1 MTAPTD
7 QILSSVQAILAAQG
21 LTAEDLAA
29 YAERSG
35 PAANFPAPSYPTLRE
50 RVEKLERGL
59 PKNTKRTWKTH
70 LDRLIEGTPPLC
82 GCLCDSCLDL
92 EAGCCCECT
101 ACDGSK
107 LKIEV
112 RADLVLTR
120 NSVVQSDVEEW
131 ATVAERHAQKRATAQ
146 NKVRVVSG
154 LKEKPT
160 SGQGG
165 RENAV
170 TAYRRL
176 FRGLVEDGLWDKNPA
191 ERVPKGRRDDAQ
203 RRSMHDWEID
213 QFIEALVTGGDDPE
227 LDLLLGWFALETGA
241 RQGGTI
247 SLRLSRIKPAT
258 QMIELFEKN
267 KKLADQPVSAEL
279 IEALL
284 AHAAERGGPQCDPTS
299 ATYDAQSPVF
309 YFGNPRRSRR
319 KGPDGKMVS
328 SDAPAPLTGRRFDT
342 LYKRIQLT
350 LPWANETGFTNHGVR
365 RTGAS
370 IIERIA
376 GNETARLF
384 LRHGPRTTTQTYTQA
399 TLERLVEAVSVMTGS
414 SHPLAHSRAMETGDS
429 CR

>member
-1 MTAPTD
+1 MTAPSTTTD
-7 QILSSVQAILAAQG
+7 QILDSVSAILAAQG
-21 LTAEDLAA
+21 LTAGDLLAH
-29 YAERSG
+29 AERSAG
-35 PAANFPAPSYPTLRE
+35 TTSASAAPYPTLRQ
-50 RVEKLERGL
+50 RVEKVERGL
-59 PKNTKRTWKTH
+59 TKNTKRTWKTH
-70 LDRLIEGTPPLC
+70 LDRLLEGTAELC
-82 GCLCDSCLDL
+82 DCLCDACLDL
-92 EAGCCCECT
+92 EEGCRCDCA
-101 ACDGSK
+101 ACNGSK
-107 LKIEV
+107 LKIEG
-112 RADLVLTR
+112 RPDLVLSR
-120 NSVVQSDVEEW
+120 NAVVPSDVEEW
-131 ATVAERHAQKRATAQ
+131 ATVAERHAQKKAIAQ
-146 NKVRVVSG
+146 NKVRVARG

-176 FRGLVEDGLWDKNPA
+176 FRGLVEDGIWDKNPA
-191 ERVPKGRRDDAQ
+191 EHVHKGRRDDAQ

-213 QFIEALVTGGDDPE
+213 QYIEVLVTGGDDPE

-258 QMIELFEKN
+258 QMIELFEKG

-284 AHAAERGGPQCDPTS
+284 AHAAARGGPACDPTS
-299 ATYDAQSPVF
+299 ATYDPQSPVF
-309 YFGNPRRSRR
+309 YFGNPKRSRK
-319 KGPDGKMVS
+319 KGPDGRLVP
-328 SDAPAPLTGRRFDT
+328 SDGPAPLTGRRFDT
-342 LYKRIQLT
+342 LYRRIQLS
-350 LPWANETGFTNHGVR
+350 LPWANEVRFTNHGVR

-384 LRHGPRTTTQTYTQA
+384 LRHGSRTTTQTYTQA

-414 SHPLAHSRAMETGDS
+414 AHPLARSGE
-429 CR
+429 